1 MPLSNTADSYG
12 SVSRALHWL
21 TAALVLTAIP
31 LGLVANA
38 MPFATGAELA
48 AKAQVFSLHKTLGL
62 AAFATACLR
71 ILWALTQTRP
81 APLHPERRAETFLAG
96 VVHWAL
102 YAGLVL
108 VPLSGWAHHA
118 ATEGFA
124 PILWP
129 FGQSLPLVPK
139 DPAVAATFGRL
150 HWLSTK
156 VLAAA
161 VVLHVAGA
169 LRHALRDRD
178 GTLARMWSGR
188 PAAPPAPARHP
199 RAPALAAA
207 LLWLAA
213 LGLGLALVPRAET
226 AAPSAPAAA
235 AGGWTVREGTLGI
248 AVRQMGAEVRGSF
261 GSWTA
266 RIDFDPA
273 TGLGAVDATVD
284 VGSLTLGSVTD
295 HALGPEFLDAAA
307 HPAATFSGA
316 IRPEGAGH
324 VAEGTLRLRGT
335 EVPLTLPFAL
345 ALEGDVARASGA
357 VLLDR
362 RAFGIGRAFPDE
374 GQLGFT
380 VRVEVALAAER
391 AD

>member
-12 SVSRALHWL
+12 TVARVLHWL

-38 MPFATGAELA
+38 MPYATGAELA
-48 AKAQVFSLHKTLGL
+48 AKAQVFSLHKTLGI
-62 AAFATACLR
+62 AAFAVASVR

-81 APLHPERRAETFLAG
+81 APLHPGRRAETFLAEA
-96 VVHWAL
+96 VHWAL

-118 ATEGFA
+118 ATDGFA

-139 DPAVAATFGRL
+139 DAGLAAALGTL
-150 HWLSTK
+150 HWLFTK

-169 LRHALRDRD
+169 LRHALLDRD

-188 PAAPPAPARHP
+188 PAGTGAPARRP
-199 RAPALAAA
+199 RAARLAAA

-226 AAPSAPAAA
+226 AAAPAPAAA

-248 AVRQMGAEVRGSF
+248 TVRQMGAEVRGSF
-261 GSWTA
+261 SSWTA
-266 RIDFDPA
+266 AIDFDPA
-273 TGLGAVDATVD
+273 SGLGTVTATVD
-284 VGSLTLGSVTD
+284 VGSLTLGSVTP

-307 HPAATFSGA
+307 HPTATFAAA
-316 IRPEGAGH
+316 IRPEGAAYI
-324 VAEGTLRLRGT
+324 AEGTLRLRGA
-335 EVPLTLPFAL
+335 EVPVTLPFAL
-345 ALEGDVARASGA
+345 AIEGDTARMTGA
-357 VLLDR
+357 ALLDR

-374 GQLGFT
+374 SQLGFP
-380 VRVEVALAAER
+380 VRVEVALEAER
-391 AD
+391 ND